1 MNQTIEL
8 PVDELKDALPG
19 LSKVVSKSSS
29 LPVLRSV
36 RVARSKT
43 GHITVQATDLDSL
56 VTYHG
61 QEPQAGAACGLLV
74 PFEPFRNIV
83 KACPS
88 QERLHLVLDE
98 KDRVTLRY
106 FIGRTPVEQIFEVP
120 FIDDWPKLPS
130 VTEPAAC
137 VNADFKQ
144 ALREALD
151 CVGNDPSRLVTQGAF
166 IDATKRKA
174 NYLVGTD
181 GRHLY
186 AANSF
191 TLDLRE
197 SVIVPCRKFLLWP
210 VFAQDGDW
218 TVAVGPGKPD
228 GQWLQI
234 ASARWTLLTKAIEGP
249 YPKWRNVLPAGQD
262 GTHVVLNEAA
272 VAQLLETAPRLPA
285 SDETNQPVE
294 LEVRDE
300 KLWLKGR
307 AKGQSEWTS
316 FNVPGA
322 TVRGKP
328 CCVRFNRLYLVKAL
342 RWGLHDIELHDA
354 TTPVVF
360 SHAGRRLVV
369 AVIGDQNPH
378 PDPASPS
385 GPAAPAQ
392 PEPTPVTSPSVP
404 RSETPT
410 EERNPMPATTQPTA
424 TRQQPANG
432 ETEARPSALRA
443 ALDHLE
449 TTKNSLRDLLG
460 HVSETANL
468 LKAAEKEKRAT
479 EQEIESVR
487 RTLRSLQ
494 RVQL

>member
-61 QEPQAGAACGLLV
+61 QEPQTGPACELLV
-74 PFEPFRNIV
+74 PFEPFRNIA

-106 FIGRTPVEQIFEVP
+106 FIGGTPIEKTVEVP
-120 FIDDWPKLPS
+120 FIDDWPKLQNF
-130 VTEPAAC
+130 TELGSR
-137 VNADFKQ
+137 VNDDFKQ

-166 IDATKRKA
+166 IDVTKRKA

-210 VFAQDGDW
+210 AFAQDGDW
-218 TVAVGPGKPD
+218 TVAVGPGSKD
-228 GQWLQI
+228 GQWVKI
-234 ASARWTLLTKAIEGP
+234 ASTRWALVTKAIEGP

-262 GTHVVLNEAA
+262 CTHVVLNEAA

-285 SDETNQPVE
+285 GDETNQPVG

-307 AKGQSEWTS
+307 AKAQAEWTE
-316 FNVPGA
+316 FEIPGA

-328 CCVRFNRLYLVKAL
+328 RFVQLNRLYLAKAL
-342 RWGLHDIELHDA
+342 RWGLHDIELHDP
-354 TTPVVF
+354 TTPLVF
-360 SHAGRRLVV
+360 SHAGRQLVV
-369 AVIGDQNPH
+369 AVIGDAQPS
-378 PDPASPS
+378 PAPPS
-385 GPAAPAQ
+385 GPASPAQ
-392 PEPTPVTSPSVP
+392 PEPSPATSPSVP

-410 EERNPMPATTQPTA
+410 EERNPMPATIQPTT
-424 TRQQPANG
+424 TRQQPVNG
-432 ETEARPSALRA
+432 ETEDRPSALRA

-449 TTKNSLRDLLG
+449 TTRNSLRELLG

-468 LKAAEKEKRAT
+468 LKAAEKEKRTT